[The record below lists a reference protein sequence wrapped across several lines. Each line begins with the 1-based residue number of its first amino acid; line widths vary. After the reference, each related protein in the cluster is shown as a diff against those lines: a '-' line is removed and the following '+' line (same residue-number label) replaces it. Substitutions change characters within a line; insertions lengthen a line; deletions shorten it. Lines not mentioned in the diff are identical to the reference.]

1 MFNEYII
8 EKMLD
13 KALDKALELIRG
25 GFRMLDTNSVF
36 FYAYENALAEYKNE
50 CMEDELYNK
59 FYKEEFSE
67 SCDVIKHIIDTAP
80 SARELESELISKI
93 SELLPNFPIDKVE
106 IFVTK
111 LFVELLLRDEYKSK
125 ILKYRQDNEIG
136 EIHDKILELIEIFNG
151 TQSIRL
157 KFENNMFQYYLDKW
171 NNNLFLH
178 KNTEKKI
185 RLKDLYV
192 LPFYKDK
199 NSYKS
204 EGIRKNLN
212 EQIDLFLGDTIVG
225 NRRRP
230 MLILADAG
238 MGKSSLVSYICSKCP
253 QKENLIV
260 LKFADLHKDSL
271 DANIL
276 SSVLYELNCQERDLR
291 NKRLIID
298 GFDESEFT
306 SDKNKLLSNFFN
318 KCQNIQGLKVLVT
331 SRVNYVDCMKF
342 TNCKLYYLQFMNE
355 EQVIEMSKKY
365 FSLSK
370 ENPFSIN
377 ISNNEVMGVPL
388 ILYML
393 LSLRIHVEKDTGI
406 CELYEKIFAFDGG
419 IYDRMTMDNS
429 DGYTEEVH
437 PIAYYDAKREVHLI
451 SQLIA
456 FSMFETGSLLLTK
469 DRYLNIVK
477 DVSESRVED
486 FAVSNYYYIES
497 STYVLSFCHKSIYE
511 YFVAE
516 YIYNKISS
524 SEETEDIARNL
535 AKLLKR
541 NLLTEEILRFLNYKI
556 KGKYQN
562 DEHIYSKIEIAVNLM
577 IQNGMTYFL
586 DSPIIDV
593 LQTEKMIFLNIF
605 SILDIYNVETKYKDY
620 KRISMS
626 TQFLSQLNNRYDNVI
641 NLQHILL
648 RGLNLNKKKYLT
660 NLNLSNSELSD
671 INFEGSDLSLS
682 VFKNVILKNIIF
694 DQTVFNETK
703 FNELTKLFNVKL
715 RFAKLTKCE
724 FLSCTLENVSAEK
737 TIFENCSFENA
748 KLVDVIFKK
757 AELKD
762 ANFRNAVLSV
772 IDFTDAN
779 LKDADLRGADMTK
792 INLHV
797 AKQVDSIKIDENS
810 IFNYALVDS
819 TLVPKLI
826 IKCAK
831 KNLKGLRI
839 YDVKTNKEISL
850 KEYQNMYSGE

>member
-1 MFNEYII
+1 MFSEYII

-25 GFRMLDTNSVF
+25 GFRMLDTNNAF

-93 SELLPNFPIDKVE
+93 SELLPNFPNDKVE

-151 TQSIRL
+151 TQSIRF

-204 EGIRKNLN
+204 EGIRKNLD

-230 MLILADAG
+230 MIILADAG

-276 SSVLYELNCQERDLR
+276 SSVLYELNCQEEDLR

-370 ENPFSIN
+370 E
-377 ISNNEVMGVPL
+377 
-388 ILYML
+388 ILFL
-393 LSLRIHVEKDTGI
+393 L
-406 CELYEKIFAFDGG
+406 
-419 IYDRMTMDNS
+419 
-429 DGYTEEVH
+429 
-437 PIAYYDAKREVHLI
+437 
-451 SQLIA
+451 
-456 FSMFETGSLLLTK
+456 
-469 DRYLNIVK
+469 
-477 DVSESRVED
+477 
-486 FAVSNYYYIES
+486 
-497 STYVLSFCHKSIYE
+497 
-511 YFVAE
+511 
-516 YIYNKISS
+516 
-524 SEETEDIARNL
+524 
-535 AKLLKR
+535 
-541 NLLTEEILRFLNYKI
+541 
-556 KGKYQN
+556 
-562 DEHIYSKIEIAVNLM
+562 
-577 IQNGMTYFL
+577 
-586 DSPIIDV
+586 
-593 LQTEKMIFLNIF
+593 IFLIM
-605 SILDIYNVETKYKDY
+605 K
-620 KRISMS
+620 
-626 TQFLSQLNNRYDNVI
+626 
-641 NLQHILL
+641 
-648 RGLNLNKKKYLT
+648 
-660 NLNLSNSELSD
+660 
-671 INFEGSDLSLS
+671 
-682 VFKNVILKNIIF
+682 
-694 DQTVFNETK
+694 
-703 FNELTKLFNVKL
+703 
-715 RFAKLTKCE
+715 
-724 FLSCTLENVSAEK
+724 
-737 TIFENCSFENA
+737 
-748 KLVDVIFKK
+748 
-757 AELKD
+757 
-762 ANFRNAVLSV
+762 
-772 IDFTDAN
+772 
-779 LKDADLRGADMTK
+779 
-792 INLHV
+792 
-797 AKQVDSIKIDENS
+797 
-810 IFNYALVDS
+810 
-819 TLVPKLI
+819 
-826 IKCAK
+826 
-831 KNLKGLRI
+831 
-839 YDVKTNKEISL
+839 
-850 KEYQNMYSGE
+850 

>member
-1 MFNEYII
+1 
-8 EKMLD
+8 
-13 KALDKALELIRG
+13 
-25 GFRMLDTNSVF
+25 
-36 FYAYENALAEYKNE
+36 
-50 CMEDELYNK
+50 
-59 FYKEEFSE
+59 
-67 SCDVIKHIIDTAP
+67 
-80 SARELESELISKI
+80 
-93 SELLPNFPIDKVE
+93 
-106 IFVTK
+106 
-111 LFVELLLRDEYKSK
+111 
-125 ILKYRQDNEIG
+125 
-136 EIHDKILELIEIFNG
+136 
-151 TQSIRL
+151 
-157 KFENNMFQYYLDKW
+157 
-171 NNNLFLH
+171 
-178 KNTEKKI
+178 
-185 RLKDLYV
+185 
-192 LPFYKDK
+192 
-199 NSYKS
+199 
-204 EGIRKNLN
+204 
-212 EQIDLFLGDTIVG
+212 
-225 NRRRP
+225 
-230 MLILADAG
+230 
-238 MGKSSLVSYICSKCP
+238 
-253 QKENLIV
+253 
-260 LKFADLHKDSL
+260 
-271 DANIL
+271 
-276 SSVLYELNCQERDLR
+276 
-291 NKRLIID
+291 
-298 GFDESEFT
+298 
-306 SDKNKLLSNFFN
+306 
-318 KCQNIQGLKVLVT
+318 
-331 SRVNYVDCMKF
+331 
-342 TNCKLYYLQFMNE
+342 
-355 EQVIEMSKKY
+355 
-365 FSLSK
+365 
-370 ENPFSIN
+370 
-377 ISNNEVMGVPL
+377 MGVPL
-388 ILYML
+388 ILYMI

-477 DVSESRVED
+477 GVSESRVED

-524 SEETEDIARNL
+524 SEETENIARNL

-586 DSPIIDV
+586 DRPIIDV

-620 KRISMS
+620 KRILMS

-703 FNELTKLFNVKL
+703 FNESTKLFNVKL

-724 FLSCTLENVSAEK
+724 FLSCTLENVSAEE
-737 TIFENCSFENA
+737 TIFKNCSFENA
-748 KLVDVIFKK
+748 ELVDVIFKK
-757 AELKD
+757 AELQD

-772 IDFTDAN
+772 IDFTDAD

-797 AKQVDSIKIDENS
+797 AKQVDSIKIDEKS

-831 KNLKGLRI
+831 K
-839 YDVKTNKEISL
+839 S
-850 KEYQNMYSGE
+850 